1 MDAFPEA
8 NDEFANHDL
17 DALQSL
23 GEELYEHFCGFRPF
37 STANQRQVDITDNNC
52 DTDNDQKED
61 LRSKRGKVVGSG
73 SYIPLSDMGF
83 PSSLS
88 ILIQQLCSINTNFA
102 DTPANMPYT
111 SVEDV
116 LGELQLMSND
126 PDRYLFGGSVG
137 QPQTGTLHF
146 EEGKL
151 YGREEELSDVMIVF
165 RNLKTNERREV
176 LCITGDSGTFKSALA
191 MQMRKPVED
200 MGGYFMAEKFDELQQ
215 VQQVPAV
222 FAALNQFCAE
232 VCRRGGSVLA
242 NMRER
247 LYKALGTEGKV
258 LVGLIPNL
266 SNIIEEYR
274 GDATT
279 TTTTTTAVAPE
290 LTGQAALMRLLF
302 CSRQLIKTISCPE
315 HPAVLLL
322 DDMQWA
328 DELSLQLLEA
338 VTTDDDTKSFLVIA
352 CYRDGEVS
360 IDHPLQRR
368 LGAIHR
374 SGTVISEIHVDNI
387 DKESVVRL
395 VSDAL
400 RISPSQAR
408 PLANLV
414 HSKTSGQPL
423 FVIQF
428 LKSLNDEGLL
438 RFSLSSRQ
446 WQWDIDA
453 ISGKRVADNVAEL
466 MTAKMLRYPVE
477 VLWSLKLAACLGHEC
492 DKTMLD
498 LLGPGNSSS
507 SSSRASTDASTTPSI
522 ASNLDVAVADGLI
535 IKSGTS
541 TKAVYRFSH
550 DQIQYAAYSLIAPEE
565 QMALHLQIGRV
576 LFEKASPEDLDSM
589 LFAVLDQFGRGSSLL
604 VDRGEKTRIAQLY
617 LMAAKRSFS
626 NFAHLSASIFALQ
639 GILLLD
645 DDHWRTDY
653 KLSLGLYS
661 TSAEAHNICGV
672 FDQVETCANTVFAH
686 AHCFEDKLPAYFSL
700 VQVTGTQGRLLDA
713 TKLGLEVLQKLGLS
727 LPSNP
732 DIDTAI
738 AAIDQTRVMLEEI
751 PTDTLIGRKMTNANV
766 SAAMKMLQLLCR
778 YTFMARQELMA
789 VMIFSMVQMTAEHG
803 ICNDSIIAFSCYGY
817 IACNTGQLSLGHRYG
832 KLALSLLEQF
842 KAKEILPLVF
852 NNVYAMMIPI
862 DPVQAA
868 FPQMDVAYNVAMS
881 HGDFEVG
888 NMVCNRG
895 IAVRFFFGDNL
906 SSIEDSARNHV
917 QEMQKAN
924 EENFLS
930 STSLFLQAVLNL
942 MDSSCN
948 DPCTLT
954 GETTDQSEVLE
965 KAQQSNNTA
974 IMIQVCRLRVYLLY
988 LFGQDELAG
997 ELVENMLENFS
1008 VKRPF
1013 PNSVVVP
1020 TTFLTGLVAAMMART
1035 KDPAKWMPIAN
1046 ACRGKIQ
1053 VWSEAS
1059 QWNYQHMLRFIE
1071 AEIAHSKGHHE
1082 EAKTAYDDSIR
1093 LAGEHRFIH
1102 DQPLCLERAALYH
1115 KGVSGGSSEVT
1126 ARYLVQARDLYTKWG
1141 AHRKT
1146 AHVQVLLG
1154 KAYT

>member
-1 MDAFPEA
+1 MTRRSVPSCTDLVVQRGLLEQVCRQCQGCRIIKRASTPKAKGKTSRRRSRTKQAAANAKNEESSSSVNEEVQPAAEAKAASTANPNVYGTALPVDPLEDAIGTFLEEGGGLATPSEGRMYTISDLLEADGEDADTKVLANGSTPAVQNMSAQQHATEETPIITCTADIDALDPIMRLSPFSPSLLDVLGSSQAQTVAQGPDDIQSHLPPPPLHDGSSPAAATAAAAAAFDYTLTSISCPSSQSTTDECKSLLQKINLACGIVEAVRTMDAFPEA

-37 STANQRQVDITDNNC
+37 STANQRDVDITDNNC

-116 LGELQLMSND
+116 LEELQLMSND

-151 YGREEELSDVMIVF
+151 YGREEELSDVMNAF

-176 LCITGDSGTFKSALA
+176 LCITGDSGTGKSALA

-315 HPAVLLL
+315 HPAILLL

-446 WQWDIDA
+446 WQWDLDA

-672 FDQVETCANTVFAH
+672 FDQVETCANIVFAH
-686 AHCFEDKLPAYFSL
+686 AHCFEDKLPVYFSL
-700 VQVTGTQGRLLDA
+700 VQITGMQKDVANA
-713 TKLGLEVLQKLGLS
+713 TDLGLEVLQKLGLS

-751 PTDTLIGRKMTNANV
+751 PTDTLIGRKMTNANALA
-766 SAAMKMLQLLCR
+766 SMKMLQLLCR
-778 YTFMARQELMA
+778 YTYMARQELMA
-789 VMIFSMVQMTAEHG
+789 VLMCRMVQMTIQHG
-803 ICNDSIIAFSCYGY
+803 ICDESIIAFSHYGY
-817 IACNTGQLSLGHRYG
+817 IACNTGQL
-832 KLALSLLEQF
+832 
-842 KAKEILPLVF
+842 
-852 NNVYAMMIPI
+852 
-862 DPVQAA
+862 
-868 FPQMDVAYNVAMS
+868 
-881 HGDFEVG
+881 
-888 NMVCNRG
+888 
-895 IAVRFFFGDNL
+895 
-906 SSIEDSARNHV
+906 
-917 QEMQKAN
+917 
-924 EENFLS
+924 
-930 STSLFLQAVLNL
+930 
-942 MDSSCN
+942 
-948 DPCTLT
+948 
-954 GETTDQSEVLE
+954 
-965 KAQQSNNTA
+965 
-974 IMIQVCRLRVYLLY
+974 
-988 LFGQDELAG
+988 
-997 ELVENMLENFS
+997 
-1008 VKRPF
+1008 
-1013 PNSVVVP
+1013 
-1020 TTFLTGLVAAMMART
+1020 
-1035 KDPAKWMPIAN
+1035 
-1046 ACRGKIQ
+1046 
-1053 VWSEAS
+1053 
-1059 QWNYQHMLRFIE
+1059 
-1071 AEIAHSKGHHE
+1071 
-1082 EAKTAYDDSIR
+1082 
-1093 LAGEHRFIH
+1093 
-1102 DQPLCLERAALYH
+1102 
-1115 KGVSGGSSEVT
+1115 
-1126 ARYLVQARDLYTKWG
+1126 
-1141 AHRKT
+1141 
-1146 AHVQVLLG
+1146 LLG
-1154 KAYT
+1154 TNMGS